1 MVKLWDSVAE
11 MKKKNRKILMTKKLL
26 RALKGF
32 YQEDKRE
39 WKCEALKNFFV
50 IDPLGRVAGCN
61 SHDFAGSV
69 FDLPKLW
76 KSQEFKDLR
85 QDYRDCTQC
94 NYLCYIFYSLQ
105 GGPRGNMSV
114 ALEQWRNAGLVF
126 KKSRRSR

>member
-1 MVKLWDSVAE
+1 MAKLWGSLLE
-11 MKKKNRKILMTKKLL
+11 MKKKNKRILMTNKLL
-26 RALKGF
+26 KSLKGF
-32 YQEDKRE
+32 YQEDKRT

-50 IDPLGRVAGCN
+50 IDPLGRIAGCH

-76 KSQEFKDLR
+76 KSQEFEDLR
-85 QDYRDCTQC
+85 RGYRGCTQC

-105 GGPRGNMSV
+105 GGPRGNISV

-126 KKSRRSR
+126 KKSH